1 MLYFAAFY
9 SGGINSD
16 IFVTYSGRLDDRHNT
31 HFFMALC
38 LVIAAVWTAAIDF
51 LIALYC
57 FVVSLPSS
65 FHFPS
70 SSKKENTHTLFHS
83 LSLSLSLSLS
93 QNLFHSQ
100 NLQTSVRRR
109 PTATHPTCRRLNSM
123 ETQITSSRCQ
133 SRVSV
138 WVFIWLYFSN
148 GFALNFKIFCWV
160 LVVLCVFFFHKI
172 DCGFGFDFW
181 RLSLMGSA

>member
-16 IFVTYSGRLDDRHNT
+16 IFVTYSGRLDDCHNT

-38 LVIAAVWTAAIDF
+38 LVIATVWTAAIDF

-83 LSLSLSLSLS
+83 LSLSLS

-100 NLQTSVRRR
+100 NLQTSVCQR

-123 ETQITSSRCQ
+123 ETQITSSPRQ

-138 WVFIWLYFSN
+138 
-148 GFALNFKIFCWV
+148 
-160 LVVLCVFFFHKI
+160 
-172 DCGFGFDFW
+172 
-181 RLSLMGSA
+181 